1 MLAVHLPGPVRVQ
14 GDRIDGLQLIDRM
27 FRVDQAPIGRSG
39 RSTPATYTG
48 IMDRIRKLFGQTD
61 EARRRGYKPGR
72 FSFNS
77 PGGRCEACAGD
88 GTLRVEIYFL
98 PDVFLTCRPPV
109 CTPATS
115 NG

>member
-1 MLAVHLPGPVRVQ
+1 
-14 GDRIDGLQLIDRM
+14 M